1 MKIIYHDDMDG
12 ICSASLAMHSDEV
25 KTLGKPDLIPIDR
38 DVPFPWN
45 ALISGEKVY
54 LLDYSL
60 QPWSE
65 MEKLAKMVDLV
76 WIDHHRS
83 AMIEYG
89 EQIEKIRAEVVLDLK
104 GLNNN
109 TRRKA
114 ACELCWYHFYG
125 NKGYGDIPDA
135 VHYIGRYDV
144 WDHNCP
150 EICKFQLGILAEKD
164 LRDPSHTGWRV
175 LFDPG
180 FASRKVDELITGGQ
194 FIQSYLKQ
202 EQDSWAKKACFEFE
216 WWIPAYGTYTC
227 IGLCGGHN
235 GSWDFGQE
243 YNPARHHMMVSFT
256 RLSGAWKVSLR
267 STRKDVDVS
276 KIASKFGGGGHKGA
290 AGFRCDALP
299 FSLTPTGDQSE

>member
-12 ICSASLAMHSDEV
+12 ICSAALVARSDEV
-25 KTLGKPDLIPIDR
+25 KTLGKPDLISIDR
-38 DVPFPWN
+38 DIPFPWDK
-45 ALISGEKVY
+45 LIPGERVY

-76 WIDHHRS
+76 WIDHHKS

-89 EQIEKIRAEVVLDLK
+89 EQVEKLKATVVLDLE
-104 GLNNN
+104 GLNSHNK
-109 TRRKA
+109 RKA

-125 NKGYGDIPDA
+125 NKGHGDIPDA

-164 LRDPSHTGWRV
+164 LRDPGHLGWRY
-175 LFDPG
+175 LIRG
-180 FASRKVDELITGGQ
+180 EGSKIVDDFVSGGDA
-194 FIQSYLKQ
+194 IQRYLKQ
-202 EQDSWAKKACFEFE
+202 EQDAWAKKACFEFK
-216 WWIPAYGTYTC
+216 WWMPCKSGKTTYKC

-243 YNPARHHMMVSFT
+243 YDPVRHHMMVSFT
-256 RLSGAWKVSLR
+256 WLAGAWKVSLR
-267 STRKDVDVS
+267 STRKNVDVS
-276 KIASKFGGGGHKGA
+276 EIAARFGGGGHKGA
-290 AGFRCDALP
+290 AGFTCKSLP
-299 FSLTPTGDQSE
+299 FSLEGQ